1 MCSGQSQKERFFYYS
16 IAFTPLRIYK
26 KEHKYIPCLSLP
38 TIFLF
43 RLIAQRYISR
53 GAIILALWIQ
63 HLTDGNVMSL
73 QTNVK
78 HELGIGIVSFSI
90 LSQCPYICP
99 YLEGSLFLHYEKV
112 DKEQLNRKRFEIY
125 HTFPYFGVFFQT
137 VSLNNMSKLVT
148 SSVKLTISIEIIIK
162 STFSGFCHSGKS
174 CTQK

>member
-1 MCSGQSQKERFFYYS
+1 MKWMCSGQSQKERFFYYS

-78 HELGIGIVSFSI
+78 HELGICIVSFANMHISRGVI
-90 LSQCPYICP
+90 IFAMWNDCAVVES
-99 YLEGSLFLHYEKV
+99 EK
-112 DKEQLNRKRFEIY
+112 
-125 HTFPYFGVFFQT
+125 YFQRVQ
-137 VSLNNMSKLVT
+137 
-148 SSVKLTISIEIIIK
+148 I
-162 STFSGFCHSGKS
+162 
-174 CTQK
+174 